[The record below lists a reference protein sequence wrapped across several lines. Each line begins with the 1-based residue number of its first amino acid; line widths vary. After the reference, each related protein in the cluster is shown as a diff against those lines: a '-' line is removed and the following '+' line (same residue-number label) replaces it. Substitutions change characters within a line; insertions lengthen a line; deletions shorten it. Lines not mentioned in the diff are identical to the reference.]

1 MCFSFEPS
9 TSPLKM
15 SVWSVIAV
23 IFSFIWSLLQ
33 IWLYSFYVSFTNS
46 ETIWIII
53 PIWLSW
59 FFTEFFQE
67 KKGTSFGDAISN
79 GVVPFWVGIDWMRQ
93 LTLQL
98 TSDEIIFSSLVFVKY
113 LISVLIL
120 IYGFIIIAFGIKGK
134 DFIKYFGRIRE
145 VTYILAVLTPFV
157 YGLITPSYRYF
168 LSVIIFFPV
177 FYFIVEFIDRL
188 TPEPTIYKKEKTL

>member
-1 MCFSFEPS
+1 
-9 TSPLKM
+9 M
-15 SVWSVIAV
+15 SVLSVITV

-33 IWLYSFYVSFTNS
+33 AWLYAFYVSFTNS

-98 TSDEIIFSSLVFVKY
+98 TSNDISFSPLVFVKY
-113 LISVLIL
+113 LISALIL
-120 IYGFIIIAFGIKGK
+120 IYGFTIIAFGIKGK

-145 VTYILAVLTPFV
+145 VTYILAVLTPFI
-157 YGLITPSYRYF
+157 YGLITPNYKYF
-168 LSVIIFFPV
+168 LGIIIFFPI

-188 TPEPTIYKKEKTL
+188 TPEPAIYKKESSLNIEK

>member
-1 MCFSFEPS
+1 MPF
-9 TSPLKM
+9 
-15 SVWSVIAV
+15 WSVIAV

-33 IWLYSFYVSFTNS
+33 IWLSAFYVSFTNS

-59 FFTEFFQE
+59 FFAEFFQE

-79 GVVPFWVGIDWMRQ
+79 GVVPFWVGIDWIRQ
-93 LTLQL
+93 LTFQL
-98 TSDEIIFSSLVFVKY
+98 TSNEISFSWLIFVKY

-134 DFIKYFGRIRE
+134 DFIKYIGRIRE
-145 VTYILAVLTPFV
+145 VTYILVVLTPFI
-157 YGLITPSYRYF
+157 YGLITPNYKYF
-168 LSVIIFFPV
+168 LGIVIFFPI
-177 FYFIVEFIDRL
+177 FYFIIEFVDQL
-188 TPEPTIYKKEKTL
+188 TPEPAIYKKEKAL

>member
-1 MCFSFEPS
+1 
-9 TSPLKM
+9 M
-15 SVWSVIAV
+15 SVLSVITV

-33 IWLYSFYVSFTNS
+33 AWLYAFYVSFTNS

-98 TSDEIIFSSLVFVKY
+98 TSNDISFSPLVFVKY

>member
-67 KKGTSFGDAISN
+67 KKGTSFGDALSN

>member
-1 MCFSFEPS
+1 MPI
-9 TSPLKM
+9 L
-15 SVWSVIAV
+15 SVITV
-23 IFSFIWSLLQ
+23 ILSFILSLLQ
-33 IWLYSFYVSFTNS
+33 TWLYAFYVSFTNS

-67 KKGTSFGDAISN
+67 KEGTSFGDAISN
-79 GVVPFWVGIDWMRQ
+79 GVIPFWVGIDWMRQ

-98 TSDEIIFSSLVFVKY
+98 TSAEISFSPLVFMKY

-120 IYGFIIIAFGIKGK
+120 IYGFVIIAFGIKGK
-134 DFIKYFGRIRE
+134 NFIKYFGRIRE

-157 YGLITPSYRYF
+157 YGLITPNYKYF
-168 LSVIIFFPV
+168 LSIVIFFPI

-188 TPEPTIYKKEKTL
+188 TPEPVIYKKEKAL